1 MEISTPYDPVHLTHV
16 GFNSDTGE
24 FTGLPKEWQQLLQES
39 GISKQDQAAN
49 PQAVIDIVAFYQ
61 DATTHTGDSDAV
73 WKKFED
79 AKGGHVDANTVVSS
93 PGMSGTL
100 PPSNVYE
107 KPVSSH
113 EVRFEVDMRTIAD
126 PEYAPLYIRLSEL
139 RPYHPVQVV
148 VPCGGCLS
156 SSHRSVM
163 LLLHRGI
170 SLCRLRSLP
179 TQRRS

>member
-1 MEISTPYDPVHLTHV
+1 VRLVDVFSQQKKMEISTPYDPVHLTHV

-79 AKGGHVDANTVVSS
+79 AKGSQVDASTVVSS

-100 PPSNVYE
+100 PPSGVYE

-113 EVRFEVDMRTIAD
+113 PMRFEKDMRTGA
-126 PEYAPLYIRLSEL
+126 EFRYASLYTPSASCAFTPRF
-139 RPYHPVQVV
+139 R
-148 VPCGGCLS
+148 
-156 SSHRSVM
+156 
-163 LLLHRGI
+163 
-170 SLCRLRSLP
+170 
-179 TQRRS
+179 